1 MIRQFRSD
9 DAETCC
15 ELLRACIQ
23 HDPEIPGSLRQ
34 ALLQAESP
42 QSMQERGSLFYI
54 AVWETEGEV
63 AGLGGLDMNEI
74 RLLFVSPAHQR
85 RGIGRAIL
93 EHLEALVPPAL
104 FKDVFV
110 YAAVSASSFYQT
122 CGYSPRGE
130 HSFDIGG
137 QLLPTIF
144 MTKRLRTARPD

>member
-9 DAETCC
+9 DAEICC
-15 ELLRACIQ
+15 ELLRACIR

-34 ALLQAESP
+34 ALLQAESF

-63 AGLGGLDMNEI
+63 VGLGGLDMNEI

-110 YAAVSASSFYQT
+110 YAAVSASGFYQA

-144 MTKRLRTARPD
+144 MTKRLRPARPD